1 MKENEKIL
9 LFSCY
14 INITKKCP
22 THPPWV
28 VPQTRLSWCLVLV
41 STVPACAVHQV
52 QLCCHSPPP
61 TMTELTKLKSHPKV
75 IIDFCFDNLCRHYL
89 NYTKIFISSKITHRN
104 ICLLLL
110 VIPIQL
116 IGVESYCYHHKYLL
130 VSL

>member
-1 MKENEKIL
+1 MSAYQDASVEYDQLKIKICDFFHL
-9 LFSCY
+9 GAFGCFL
-14 INITKKCP
+14 T
-22 THPPWV
+22 
-28 VPQTRLSWCLVLV
+28 
-41 STVPACAVHQV
+41 
-52 QLCCHSPPP
+52 

-75 IIDFCFDNLCRHYL
+75 IIDFCFDNLRRHYL
-89 NYTKIFISSKITHRN
+89 YYTKIFISSKITHRN